1 MKKITLT
8 SVLCGA
14 SLLALANCASV
25 GPNSGAFVFRKSG
38 VSGNQ
43 AVGDKRGEACAMSIL
58 GFVATGDASVEAASR
73 AGGIT
78 KAAVIDY
85 DDLAI
90 LGVFARRCVIVKGS

>member
-1 MKKITLT
+1 MKKLIQT
-8 SVLCGA
+8 SVLCG

-25 GPNSGAFVFRKSG
+25 GPNPAIFTFRKTG

-43 AVGDKRGEACAMSIL
+43 LSGDKKGEACAMSIL
-58 GFVATGDASVEAASR
+58 GWIATGDASVEAASR

-78 KAAVIDY
+78 KASVIDY
-85 DDLAI
+85 DDMAI